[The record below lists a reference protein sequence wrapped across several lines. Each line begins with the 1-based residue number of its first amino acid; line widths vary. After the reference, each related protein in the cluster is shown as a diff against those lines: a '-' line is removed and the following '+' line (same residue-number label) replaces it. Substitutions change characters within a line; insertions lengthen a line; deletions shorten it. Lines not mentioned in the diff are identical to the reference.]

1 MTAPVAARRGTN
13 SHVHT
18 NHSFSVFTSPAA
30 AAEAAAAAGLE
41 AVGINDFFTVSG
53 FAEFRTACTRL
64 ALPALYCCECI
75 SMDAAAEA
83 AGELYNDPAN
93 PGRIYLSAKGIARPD
108 DVAGNAVLAEIR
120 RHQDTRNRALV
131 ERVAAHFQKTAGHTG
146 PTWAEVVEQTPHGN
160 TTERHVAKAILATI
174 QRSASGTAFAESYAR
189 IIGEP
194 PKSDPAQQQIQIR
207 NCLLKAGK
215 PCYVPEDRAAFPS
228 VERLRDA
235 FLALGAIPTYPVLGN
250 PLTAGEKDIS
260 RLFDRLDGWGFRAIE
275 LISNRN
281 TDDRVAAVVAEC
293 ARRGWPVCDGT
304 EHNTPAMEPMLTKW
318 VLDPRFAQAFRDGMA
333 VNLGHQELV
342 GSGQPGYVNAS
353 GAIVPGSLAACR
365 SLGQRLCERFA
376 AGAMAR

>member
-18 NHSFSVFTSPAA
+18 NHSFSVFTSPAEA
-30 AAEAAAAAGLE
+30 AQAAAAAGLE

-53 FAEFRTACTRL
+53 FTEFRTACARL

-75 SMDAAAEA
+75 SMDSAAEA

-108 DVAGNAVLAEIR
+108 DAAGNAVLAEIR

-131 ERVAAHFQKTAGHTG
+131 ERVAAHFQKTAGQTG
-146 PTWAEVVEQTPHGN
+146 PTWAEVIDQTPHGN

-174 QRSASGTAFAESYAR
+174 QRLAPGPAFAETYLQ
-189 IIGEP
+189 IVGEP
-194 PKSDPAQQQIQIR
+194 AKSDPAQQQIQIR

-250 PLTAGEKDIS
+250 PLTACEKDIS
-260 RLFDRLDGWGFRAIE
+260 ALFDRLDRWGFRAIE

-293 ARRGWPVCDGT
+293 ARRSWPVCDGT

-333 VNLGHQELV
+333 VQLGHQELV
-342 GSGQPGYVNAS
+342 GSGQTGYVNVR

-365 SLGQRLCERFA
+365 SLGLRLLERSA
-376 AGAMAR
+376 AGTMA